1 MKLLDIADQLKTQ
14 VLEHREFSRVLN
26 LLLAKIAHD
35 HSTGFALCVGIT
47 GVGKTTLLGRL
58 LYLLTEQ
65 AAKHPEKG
73 LSEPIAL
80 TLVEPER
87 KPFSWPDFYRFTLST
102 ELNIPFL
109 EQRRNLEKAI
119 RTYVEE
125 GVKKQIKA
133 QTIADLRRLF
143 IETTNSRRC
152 IALLIDEIQALCK
165 VSNNVDAHDNL
176 DVIKSL
182 SDLIEVPVICFGTSA
197 AYEMLY
203 KNEQTSRR
211 ADMIHFQRY
220 GMSST
225 DMEEFASVVHHI
237 EHSLN
242 VPFHSGV
249 LDDIEYIYAHSLG
262 CVGILMDWVKMS
274 IALAIENGHSSICK
288 SEFRE
293 KALSSLQLRSIADR
307 IKSVDQ
313 LFEDSESFNA
323 IDYLGREGGV
333 FGKSTPG
340 KTGNSSPGKRKQIT
354 DPTGGLQEE
363 MSLELG

>member
-1 MKLLDIADQLKTQ
+1 MSLKDVAEELKTQ

-58 LYLLTEQ
+58 LLLLSEQ
-65 AAKHPEKG
+65 AAKYPEQE

-87 KPFSWPDFYRFTLST
+87 KPFSWPDFYRFTLKT
-102 ELNIPFL
+102 ELNIPFM
-109 EQRRNLEKAI
+109 EQRRNLEKAVEK
-119 RTYVEE
+119 YVEE
-125 GVKKQIKA
+125 GVKKQVKA

-152 IALLIDEIQALCK
+152 VALLVDEIQALCK
-165 VSNNVDAHDNL
+165 VSNTIEAHDNL
-176 DVIKSL
+176 DVVKSL

-203 KNEQTSRR
+203 KNDQTSRR

-220 GMSST
+220 GMSSE

-242 VPFHSGV
+242 VPFQDGV

-262 CVGILMDWVKMS
+262 CIGMLMDWVKMAV
-274 IALAIENGHSSICK
+274 ALAIENGRSSI
-288 SEFRE
+288 STVEFRE
-293 KALSSLQLRSIADR
+293 KALSPLQLRSIADR
-307 IKSVDQ
+307 IKSVDR
-313 LFEDSESFNA
+313 LFNEAESFNA
-323 IDYLGREGGV
+323 VDYLGRDGGV
-333 FGKSTPG
+333 FE
-340 KTGNSSPGKRKQIT
+340 KTKPKKAGNPRPGKRKQMQ
-354 DPTGGLQEE
+354 DPSGGLQEE
-363 MSLELG
+363 MSLGFE